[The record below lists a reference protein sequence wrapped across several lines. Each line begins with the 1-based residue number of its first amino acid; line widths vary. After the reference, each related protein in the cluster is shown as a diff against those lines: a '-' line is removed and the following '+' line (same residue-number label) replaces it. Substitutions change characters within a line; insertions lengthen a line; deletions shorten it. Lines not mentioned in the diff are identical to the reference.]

1 FWTRERKY
9 FPRQLILR
17 SRLPPSCKAT
27 TASDNYLKA
36 RRSVKLRIED
46 LTKFVEDGSRSITNN
61 LKSHL
66 ENSKAARA
74 AQLEKLSQRTTRKLD
89 ELTSLDVSYGCWMR
103 NETMLLNDEIRRS
116 FDALERAV
124 VPNVGQIMSML
135 KDLQSEVSKCAE
147 CADKNVTSCREHVVP
162 TEFAKCVDE
171 RLDEAT
177 LMLNR
182 VSKEARLKL
191 AEIVKFRETVIKAHE
206 MTAEEVMELNHRKSA
221 ELSKYLERCIVKLK
235 KANK

>member
-1 FWTRERKY
+1 
-9 FPRQLILR
+9 
-17 SRLPPSCKAT
+17 
-27 TASDNYLKA
+27 
-36 RRSVKLRIED
+36 
-46 LTKFVEDGSRSITNN
+46 
-61 LKSHL
+61 
-66 ENSKAARA
+66 
-74 AQLEKLSQRTTRKLD
+74 
-89 ELTSLDVSYGCWMR
+89 MR